1 MNGLND
7 YKHVFN
13 KEESV
18 MDKVIGAIA
27 MICFVLI
34 VIYA

>member
-7 YKHVFN
+7 YKYVFN

-18 MDKVIGAIA
+18 VDKVIGTIA

-34 VIYA
+34 VIFS